1 MKTLALIVLSG
12 MAVSAANAQLLF
24 APSVTDTVISPAS
37 GNVDDTSYT
46 PGGAAAFNLS
56 GFTLFGASVTASNFR
71 VDNNGYVSF
80 RGTGN
85 AAASSSNWVNQAL
98 PFTAG
103 TAGTAMISPFHD
115 DLFIT
120 GAGTT
125 LTSKSVRVAT
135 PDAGTYVITFQGFE
149 AFLNTTP
156 DLNFQIIMYGA
167 GNSVGAVPGTITFAY
182 GTMVVG
188 TNSFSPSIGLNAG
201 NGIDSNTIPGIG
213 GAIGNNATAGL
224 LAGTQHSFIPN
235 SNNGYTYQ
243 AGSVPTPAAAAL
255 LGLGG
260 LMAARR
266 RRA

>member
-12 MAVSAANAQLLF
+12 MAASAANAQLLF
-24 APSVTDTVISPAS
+24 APSVTDTVISPGS
-37 GNVDDTSYT
+37 GNQDDNNYT
-46 PGGAAAFNLS
+46 PAGAAAFNLS
-56 GFTLFGASVTASNFR
+56 GFTLFGASVTAANFR

-85 AAASSSNWVNQAL
+85 AASGSNWVNSAL

-103 TAGTAMISPFHD
+103 TAGTAMIAAFHD

-120 GAGTT
+120 GSGTT

-156 DLNFQIIMYGA
+156 DLNFQIILYGA
-167 GNSVGAVPGTITFAY
+167 GNGVGAIPGTITFAY

-188 TNSFSPSIGLNAG
+188 TNSFSPSVGLNAG
-201 NGIDSNTIPGIG
+201 NGTDSNTIPGIG

-224 LAGTQHSFIPN
+224 LAGTQHSFIPD
-235 SNNGYTYQ
+235 SNRGYTYQ
-243 AGSVPTPAAAAL
+243 AGSIPTPAAAAL